1 MILGLREA
9 FGWLTVLPARADGSA
24 DPVPWFSWVG
34 AALGVP
40 AAGAAYGVARTVPGD
55 LGALLAGAVAL
66 LVGALLTGML
76 HFDGLAD
83 TADALGSRGDRG
95 RRLAVLRDSRIG
107 AFGASAVVLMSLL
120 VVSAGAVVI
129 SHHRWWVIAWA
140 PVVARWGSSMALSTL
155 GPARSDGLAAT
166 LARSRSSA
174 RLVAAALPVA
184 VAVPFL
190 LHESPGALVAGLVV
204 AVLAPRALARSFGG
218 ITGDLIGAAVIVT
231 ETAVLVAGALSGR

>member
-1 MILGLREA
+1 MIPGLREA
-9 FGWLTVLPARADGSA
+9 FGWLTLLPVRADGSA

-34 AALGVP
+34 AGLGAA
-40 AAGAAYGVARTVPGD
+40 AAGAAYGVARAVPGD
-55 LGALLAGAVAL
+55 LGALLAGVVVLFVWAV
-66 LVGALLTGML
+66 LTGML

-83 TADALGSRGDRG
+83 TADALGSRGDRE

-107 AFGASAVVLMSLL
+107 AFGASAVVLASLL
-120 VVSAGAVVI
+120 LVSAGAVVI

-140 PVVARWGSSMALSTL
+140 PVVARWGSSIALSTL
-155 GPARSDGLAAT
+155 GSARSDGLAAT
-166 LARSRSSA
+166 LARSRSFA
-174 RLVAAALPVA
+174 TLMAAAVPVA